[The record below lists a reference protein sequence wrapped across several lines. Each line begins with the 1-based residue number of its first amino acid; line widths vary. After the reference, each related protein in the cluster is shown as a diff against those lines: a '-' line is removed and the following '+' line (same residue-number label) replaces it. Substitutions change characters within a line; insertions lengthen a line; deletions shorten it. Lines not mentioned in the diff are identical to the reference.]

1 MIVIFILILIAV
13 GLLSTKI
20 LHRYISIKKIPWYVY
35 ITVWI
40 GWFMCFSIVILV
52 PIDILCTDYRQ
63 CKHISDGQLE
73 KTINEIGNSNGTNE
87 NSGSGSDGIN
97 KNDTCEEPWAYI
109 SNDKLE
115 YIYQTF
121 YFGTLLLTWLVYPL
135 MGSFVLAGDFHL
147 SGRITRSVKEN
158 AYLYLI
164 FGVIG
169 LVIMIWLLAVKQ
181 LDWNSMVGFAMAAAN
196 TWGLCLVIVLMGYG
210 LVETPRSIWVSSQR
224 SLVLKHLQFKA
235 VELLNSKK
243 KANEEL
249 IATLKVIKRF
259 QERTKKYDPYEKYIK
274 IIIDQCPPEQYAMIQ
289 RGDGDGEAS
298 YATLVALNSR
308 LKNAITNSQRAEFLY
323 DQCLVEAFEL
333 QDIQNSAIS
342 LDKNV
347 NWSFREPRQGR
358 FAKQL
363 DTMEWIWYNYLEVSV
378 FRISA
383 IVFALLS
390 LLIIWSEFALAFT
403 SIDISILSNIV
414 KHSNVS
420 NIFIQFIIFF
430 PLGYEALTCY
440 STLFKI
446 RIFNYYRLIPHQHS
460 DSNSIIFSA
469 AYLCR
474 LGAPLCYNFIQFIN
488 MNSGSANNRTS
499 FSVIMGT
506 MNVAPFLGTYF
517 YIYFPLLIVIVC
529 LSTLFNIYSR
539 IMNCLNISRF
549 RFDVDFSHEQ
559 IDEGKFLI
567 DSERR
572 KWTQNNIKPLSSK
585 SPPPPSLDSTS
596 NNQKQI
602 YRSGSTTISK
612 QSSLN
617 VSGNNINNNNN
628 NNNNSGA
635 NTGSA
640 RSFIDSFLKKSNNN
654 NSNNNS
660 SNNNNNR
667 NNNSYE
673 QTLLFD
679 ESTDIDEDDDIES
692 GGGRPTY
699 NAHLSSSFNGNGSTS
714 IGGYPPINKIFGG
727 ANRYSQ
733 LPKK

>member
-1 MIVIFILILIAV
+1 MIVIFILILVAV

-35 ITVWI
+35 ISVWI

-63 CKHISDGQLE
+63 CKHISDSQSE
-73 KTINEIGNSNGTNE
+73 KVNKFNTGSNDTTFDNSN
-87 NSGSGSDGIN
+87 DN
-97 KNDTCEEPWAYI
+97 KYDTCEEPWSYI

-147 SGRITRSVKEN
+147 SGRITRSIKEN
-158 AYLYLI
+158 AYLYLV

-169 LVIMIWLLAVKQ
+169 LIIMIWLLAVKQ

-210 LVETPRSIWVSSQR
+210 LVETPRSMWVNSQR
-224 SLVLKHLQFKA
+224 QLVLKHLQFKT

-249 IATLKVIKRF
+249 IATLKVIRKI
-259 QERTKKYDPYEKYIK
+259 QEKTKKYDPYEKYIK
-274 IIIDQCPPEQYAMIQ
+274 IIVDQCPPEQYALIQ
-289 RGDGDGEAS
+289 RGEGDGEVTYS
-298 YATLVALNSR
+298 TLVALNSR

-342 LDKNV
+342 LDKIV
-347 NWSFREPRQGR
+347 NWSFKEPRHGR
-358 FAKQL
+358 FAKKL
-363 DTMEWIWYNYLEVSV
+363 DTLEWIWYNYLEVSV
-378 FRISA
+378 FRVSA

-403 SIDISILSNIV
+403 SIDISVLSNIV
-414 KHSNVS
+414 KHTNVS
-420 NIFIQFIIFF
+420 NIFIQFVLFF

-488 MNSGSANNRTS
+488 MNSGNTINRTS
-499 FSVIMGT
+499 FSVVMGT
-506 MNVAPFLGTYF
+506 MNVTPFLGTYF

-529 LSTLFNIYSR
+529 LSTLFNVYTR
-539 IMNCLNISRF
+539 IMNCLNISKF

-585 SPPPPSLDSTS
+585 SPPPSLDSTS
-596 NNQKQI
+596 NTQKQI
-602 YRSGSTTISK
+602 YKSGSTTISK
-612 QSSLN
+612 QPSNLN
-617 VSGNNINNNNN
+617 VSGSNINSRSSDVSN
-628 NNNNSGA
+628 
-635 NTGSA
+635 A
-640 RSFIDSFLKKSNNN
+640 RSFIDSFLKKTSN
-654 NSNNNS
+654 NSNNN
-660 SNNNNNR
+660 NNNNT
-667 NNNSYE
+667 YE

-679 ESTDIDEDDDIES
+679 ESTDFDDDDIES
-692 GGGRPTY
+692 GGRPTY
-699 NAHLSSSFNGNGSTS
+699 NAHLSNSFNGSNANTS
-714 IGGYPPINKIFGG
+714 ISGYPPINKIFGT
-727 ANRYSQ
+727 NRYSQ

>member
-1 MIVIFILILIAV
+1 MIVIFIFILIAV

-35 ITVWI
+35 ISVWI

-63 CKHISDGQLE
+63 CKHISDSQSE
-73 KTINEIGNSNGTNE
+73 KLNEIITNISNGTN
-87 NSGSGSDGIN
+87 SGSNNNNNNNNEIIN
-97 KNDTCEEPWAYI
+97 KYDSCEEPWAYI

-147 SGRITRSVKEN
+147 SGRITRSIKEN

-169 LVIMIWLLAVKQ
+169 LVVMIWLLAVKQ

-196 TWGLCLVIVLMGYG
+196 TWGLCLVIILMGYG

-249 IATLKVIKRF
+249 IATMKVIRRI
-259 QERTKKYDPYEKYIK
+259 QEKTKKYDPYEKYIK
-274 IIIDQCPPEQYAMIQ
+274 IIVDQCPPEQYALVQ
-289 RGDGDGEAS
+289 RGEGDGEATYS
-298 YATLVALNSR
+298 VLVALNSR

-347 NWSFREPRQGR
+347 NWSFREQRQGR
-358 FAKQL
+358 FAKKL
-363 DTMEWIWYNYLEVSV
+363 DIMEWIWYNYLEISV
-378 FRISA
+378 FRVAA
-383 IVFALLS
+383 IVFAVLS

-403 SIDISILSNIV
+403 SFDISVLSNIV

-420 NIFIQFIIFF
+420 NIFVQFILFF

-488 MNSGSANNRTS
+488 MNSGIEDNRTS
-499 FSVIMGT
+499 FSVVMGT

-529 LSTLFNIYSR
+529 LSTLFNVYSR
-539 IMNCLNISRF
+539 IMNCLNISKF

-585 SPPPPSLDSTS
+585 SPPPSLDSTS
-596 NNQKQI
+596 NNPKQI
-602 YRSGSTTISK
+602 FKSGSTTISK
-612 QSSLN
+612 QSPPNLN
-617 VSGNNINNNNN
+617 VSGGNINNNNTN
-628 NNNNSGA
+628 NG
-635 NTGSA
+635 NTSSA
-640 RSFIDSFLKKSNNN
+640 RSFIDSFLKKS
-654 NSNNNS
+654 
-660 SNNNNNR
+660 SNNNNN
-667 NNNSYE
+667 NNNNNNPYE

-679 ESTDIDEDDDIES
+679 ESNDFDDDDDIES
-692 GGGRPTY
+692 GGAGRPTY
-699 NAHLSSSFNGNGSTS
+699 NAHLSSSFNGGANSTS
-714 IGGYPPINKIFGG
+714 ISGYPQINKMFGG

>member
-1 MIVIFILILIAV
+1 MIVIFLLILIAV

-35 ITVWI
+35 ISVWI

-63 CKHISDGQLE
+63 CKHISDSQSE
-73 KTINEIGNSNGTNE
+73 KINEIVNLGSNSNGTNDNGGSNN
-87 NSGSGSDGIN
+87 NSGGEATS
-97 KNDTCEEPWAYI
+97 KYDTCEEPWAYI

-169 LVIMIWLLAVKQ
+169 LIIMIWLLAVKQ

-210 LVETPRSIWVSSQR
+210 LVETPRSIWVGSQR

-249 IATLKVIKRF
+249 VATLKVIRRI
-259 QERTKKYDPYEKYIK
+259 QEKTKKYDPYEKYIK
-274 IIIDQCPPEQYAMIQ
+274 IIVDQCPPEQYALIQ
-289 RGDGDGEAS
+289 RGEGDGEAS
-298 YATLVALNSR
+298 YSILVALNSR

-363 DTMEWIWYNYLEVSV
+363 DTLEWIWYNYLEVSV
-378 FRISA
+378 FRVA
-383 IVFALLS
+383 AVVFALLS

-403 SIDISILSNIV
+403 SSDISVLSNIV

-420 NIFIQFIIFF
+420 NIFVQFILFF

-488 MNSGSANNRTS
+488 MNSGNENNRTS
-499 FSVIMGT
+499 FSVVMGT

-529 LSTLFNIYSR
+529 LSTLFNVYSR
-539 IMNCLNISRF
+539 IMNCLNISKF

-585 SPPPPSLDSTS
+585 SPPPSLDSTS
-596 NNQKQI
+596 NNPKQI
-602 YRSGSTTISK
+602 YKSGSTTISK
-612 QSSLN
+612 QSPTLN
-617 VSGNNINNNNN
+617 VSGGNINNSYNNN
-628 NNNNSGA
+628 G
-635 NTGSA
+635 NTNSA
-640 RSFIDSFLKKSNNN
+640 RSFIDSFLRKSNNN
-654 NSNNNS
+654 N
-660 SNNNNNR
+660 NNNNN
-667 NNNSYE
+667 NNPYE

-679 ESTDIDEDDDIES
+679 ESNDIDDDDDDIES

-699 NAHLSSSFNGNGSTS
+699 NAHLSSSFSGGNGNSTS
-714 IGGYPPINKIFGG
+714 ISGYPPINKIFGG